1 MKTFSA
7 TPSDIERKWF
17 VVDAQDVVLGRLA
30 AVVANRLRGKHK
42 AMFTP
47 HMDCGDHIVIVN
59 AEKIKL
65 TGRKLQN
72 KKFYWHTGYPG
83 GIKER
88 TMDKLLNGDH
98 PERVIQK
105 AVERMMSRGPLRSQ
119 VLSKLHV
126 YAGTEHPHDA
136 QQPEVL
142 DLAAMNDKNKRSA
155 K

>member
-17 VVDAQDVVLGRLA
+17 VIDAEDVVLGRLA

-42 AMFTP
+42 AMFT
-47 HMDCGDHIVIVN
+47 GDHIVIVN

>member
-1 MKTFSA
+1 MKTFTA

-17 VVDAQDVVLGRLA
+17 VVDAEDVVLGRLA

-59 AEKIKL
+59 AEKVKL

-88 TMDKLLNGDH
+88 TMDKLLNG
-98 PERVIQK
+98 
-105 AVERMMSRGPLRSQ
+105 
-119 VLSKLHV
+119 
-126 YAGTEHPHDA
+126 
-136 QQPEVL
+136 
-142 DLAAMNDKNKRSA
+142 
-155 K
+155 